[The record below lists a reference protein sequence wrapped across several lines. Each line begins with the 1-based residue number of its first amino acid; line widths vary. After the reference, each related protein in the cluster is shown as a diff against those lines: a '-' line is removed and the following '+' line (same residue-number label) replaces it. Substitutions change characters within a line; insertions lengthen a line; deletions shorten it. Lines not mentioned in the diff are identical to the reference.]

1 VFGTLKKL
9 FEDPAG
15 DPDHSPE
22 QARRLASAAL
32 LMEVARADFTQDAV
46 EEQAMAN
53 LLANTLELSEDD
65 VALLMKTADEAVD
78 GATSLYEFTS
88 LVNDH
93 YSYDDKRSLV
103 QNMWQVAFADAS
115 LDKYEEHLIRRVAEL
130 IYLNHEDFIRT
141 KQVARTA
148 AEQFSG

>member
-1 VFGTLKKL
+1 MLQRLKAL

-15 DPDHSPE
+15 DPQHTPE

-46 EEQAMAN
+46 EEQAMAS
-53 LLANTLELSEDD
+53 LLASTLDLSGDD
-65 VALLMKTADEAVD
+65 VELLMENADEAVD
-78 GATSLYEFTS
+78 SATSLYEFTR

-93 YSYDDKRSLV
+93 YDYADKRSLV

-115 LDKYEEHLIRRVAEL
+115 LDKYEEHLIRRVSEL
-130 IYLNHEDFIRT
+130 IYLEHEDFIRT
-141 KQVARTA
+141 KHQARSA
-148 AEQFSG
+148 AEQYSG